1 MFNYFCPN
9 AVSAFDKSKNICYNI
24 IKENIKGL
32 IIMLYIIIGL
42 LTGVIYTT
50 YKWYKTYNEY
60 IEYKEK
66 IIREH
71 QMIKEKF
78 AELKNATETYEKT
91 NDSYSRLNK
100 NEPWRILSE
109 CNVIQQVAYNVENS
123 YVITDFSELE
133 NRNVVMFCVG
143 INEAPPP
150 NVETFE
156 MGGKRVSEKFFTN
169 CVVKDFGN
177 NYYTW
182 EPEEEWE
189 SHNNWKDWHE
199 IKEEEEEDDE

>member
-1 MFNYFCPN
+1 
-9 AVSAFDKSKNICYNI
+9 
-24 IKENIKGL
+24 
-32 IIMLYIIIGL
+32 MLYIIIGL

-133 NRNVVMFCVG
+133 TAMWLCFVLVLMKHHRLMQKHLKWAASVFLKSFLLIVQ
-143 INEAPPP
+143 
-150 NVETFE
+150 
-156 MGGKRVSEKFFTN
+156 
-169 CVVKDFGN
+169 
-177 NYYTW
+177 
-182 EPEEEWE
+182 
-189 SHNNWKDWHE
+189 
-199 IKEEEEEDDE
+199 

>member
-1 MFNYFCPN
+1 
-9 AVSAFDKSKNICYNI
+9 
-24 IKENIKGL
+24 
-32 IIMLYIIIGL
+32 MLYIIIGL
-42 LTGVIYTT
+42 LTRVIYTT
-50 YKWYKTYNEY
+50 YQWYKTYDEY

-78 AELKNATETYEKT
+78 EEIKRSTENYKKT
-91 NDSYSRLNK
+91 NDSYNRLSK
-100 NEPWRILSE
+100 NEPQRILSE

-123 YVITDFSELE
+123 YVITDFSELKS
-133 NRNVVMFCVG
+133 RNIVMFCVG
-143 INEAPPP
+143 VNEAPPS

-169 CVVKDFGN
+169 CVVKDFGD

-199 IKEEEEEDDE
+199 IKEEEEDDE

>member
-50 YKWYKTYNEY
+50 YQWYKTYDEY

-78 AELKNATETYEKT
+78 EEIKRSTENYKKT
-91 NDSYSRLNK
+91 NDSYNRLSK

-123 YVITDFSELE
+123 YVITDFSELKS
-133 NRNVVMFCVG
+133 RNIVMFCVG
-143 INEAPPP
+143 VNEAPPS

-169 CVVKDFGN
+169 CVVKDFGD

-199 IKEEEEEDDE
+199 IKEEEEDDE

>member
-42 LTGVIYTT
+42 LIGVIYTT
-50 YKWYKTYNEY
+50 YQWYKTYDEY

-78 AELKNATETYEKT
+78 EEIKRSTENYKKT
-91 NDSYSRLNK
+91 NDSYNHLSK

-123 YVITDFSELE
+123 YVITDFSELKS
-133 NRNVVMFCVG
+133 RNIVMFCVG
-143 INEAPPP
+143 VNEAPPS

-156 MGGKRVSEKFFTN
+156 MDGKRVSEKFFTN
-169 CVVKDFGN
+169 CVVKDFGD

-199 IKEEEEEDDE
+199 IKEEEEDDE